1 MRFVYFQPG
10 RASAT
15 SVILGLISIAIVV
28 SLVVFMLPVVLGI
41 FAVVVL
47 AGLVFWLWSWI
58 KMKMG
63 WESEEV
69 KTFREAMAQAEAAA
83 RSQYSGRAE
92 DPDGTVYESER
103 VEVRAL
109 RTDRTR
115 RRGMEDVSDVE
126 EVK

>member
-63 WESEEV
+63 W
-69 KTFREAMAQAEAAA
+69 
-83 RSQYSGRAE
+83 
-92 DPDGTVYESER
+92 
-103 VEVRAL
+103 
-109 RTDRTR
+109 
-115 RRGMEDVSDVE
+115 
-126 EVK
+126 

>member
-10 RASAT
+10 RTSAT
-15 SVILGLISIAIVV
+15 SIILGLISIAIVV
-28 SLVVFMLPVVLGI
+28 SLFVFMMPVLLGI
-41 FAVVVL
+41 FAVVGL
-47 AGLVFWLWSWI
+47 AFWLWSWI

-83 RSQYSGRAE
+83 RSQYAGRSA

-109 RTDRTR
+109 RSDRTR

>member
-47 AGLVFWLWSWI
+47 AGLVF
-58 KMKMG
+58 
-63 WESEEV
+63 
-69 KTFREAMAQAEAAA
+69 
-83 RSQYSGRAE
+83 
-92 DPDGTVYESER
+92 
-103 VEVRAL
+103 
-109 RTDRTR
+109 
-115 RRGMEDVSDVE
+115 
-126 EVK
+126 

>member
-10 RASAT
+10 RTSAT
-15 SVILGLISIAIVV
+15 SLILGLITIAIVV
-28 SLVVFMLPVVLGI
+28 SLFVFMMPVLLGI

-47 AGLVFWLWSWI
+47 AGLAFWLWSWI

-83 RSQYSGRAE
+83 RSQYAGRSA

-109 RTDRTR
+109 RSDRTR
-115 RRGMEDVSDVE
+115 RRGMDDVSDVE
-126 EVK
+126 EMR